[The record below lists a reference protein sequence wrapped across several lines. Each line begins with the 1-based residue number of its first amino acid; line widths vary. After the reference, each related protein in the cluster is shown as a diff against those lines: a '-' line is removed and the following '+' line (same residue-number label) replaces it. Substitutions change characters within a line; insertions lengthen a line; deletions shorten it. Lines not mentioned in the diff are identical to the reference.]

1 MWITSSPTTAL
12 TPTAVALGNFDGIH
26 LGHRQV
32 ITPVLDNDGQSRATV
47 VTFNPHPK
55 EFFSGEPRSLL
66 TPQEEKVLY
75 LEEIGVEQLVL
86 LPFNRELANL
96 TPQQFVEEILVNQLQ
111 ARQVSVGADFC
122 FGHKRLGNAGVL
134 KEIAATFGISVTIV
148 PLLKFHGT
156 RISSSAIR
164 EALLSGQLHTANRM
178 LGRSYRLIGQVVSG
192 QQIGRTIGFPTAN
205 LQLLVDKLI
214 PCRGVYGVR
223 VSGVGTESIL
233 GVMNIGNRPTV
244 NGLIQ
249 TIEVHL
255 LDWSGDLY
263 GKTLSVELEEFIRP
277 EQKFASLDDLKAQI
291 HADCE
296 TARTALT
303 AIS

>member
-1 MWITSSPTTAL
+1 VWITSSPTTAL

-32 ITPVLDNDGQSRATV
+32 ITPVLDNDGDSRATV

-55 EFFSGEPRSLL
+55 EFFTGEPRSLL

-86 LPFNRELANL
+86 LPFNRELASL

-122 FGHKRLGNAGVL
+122 FGCKRTGTAEDLQA
-134 KEIAATFGISVTIV
+134 IAATFGIGVSIV
-148 PLLKFHGT
+148 PLLRFQGT

-164 EALLSGQLHTANRM
+164 EALLSGALQTANRM
-178 LGRSYRLIGQVVSG
+178 LGRPYRLIGQVVKG

-205 LQLLVDKLI
+205 LQLLDDKFV
-214 PCRGVYGVR
+214 PRQGVYGVR
-223 VSGVGTESIL
+223 VSGIGSDPIL

-244 NGLIQ
+244 NGLSQ

-263 GKTLSVELEEFIRP
+263 GKTLIVELEEFIRP
-277 EQKFASLDDLKAQI
+277 EQKFDSLEALKAQI
-291 HADCE
+291 NSDCE
-296 TARTALT
+296 TARTTLT